1 MDRNV
6 QNFML
11 YLSVRAKTRSRGVGD
26 LQSYPA
32 VSFVE
37 QCYDRRFDLAKRA
50 HQIG

>member
-1 MDRNV
+1 MCKISCSI
-6 QNFML
+6 F
-11 YLSVRAKTRSRGVGD
+11 LSEQKLDLGGVGD